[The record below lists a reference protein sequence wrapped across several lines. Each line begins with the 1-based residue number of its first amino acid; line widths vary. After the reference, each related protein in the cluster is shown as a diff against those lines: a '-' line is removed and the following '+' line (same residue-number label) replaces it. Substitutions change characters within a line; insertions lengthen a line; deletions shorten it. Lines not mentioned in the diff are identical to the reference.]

1 MAAVT
6 EEESE
11 ELAKEIGAFFKLT
24 SPKENIGIDELFQ
37 TIGYKVLPILFPN
50 NIKNKGDLLLYHT
63 MMGHEEGFEIID
75 KKNIKLNQF
84 NINKV
89 EEKKCC

>member
-1 MAAVT
+1 MAALA

-50 NIKNKGDLLLYHT
+50 YIKNKG
-63 MMGHEEGFEIID
+63 E
-75 KKNIKLNQF
+75 
-84 NINKV
+84 
-89 EEKKCC
+89 